1 MSTTNQQGGGNL
13 HHALAHPADP
23 RQPEDPDSIYVRACV
38 AESDRASIVAFLAA
52 EAKRRDKEARSRII
66 SPDTQD
72 RLRDEAV
79 LCHTLELAI
88 ERGDDRLGQEPS
100 GNDLHAIVCSTPVAL
115 HPIYTPEP
123 SVSDAVL
130 DSIRDV
136 LGLRPGQDI
145 LAAVRLTKARA
156 VENERLLTQREEAV
170 ADAERHRRDAQHHG
184 RLCGRLLDEIE
195 ALGYYTD
202 RLLDPTLYAEAM
214 KAAGR
219 EVKS

>member
-1 MSTTNQQGGGNL
+1 MSTTKQQGGVNERDTTITSL
-13 HHALAHPADP
+13 RDSLVAANAHAAKLEREAHK
-23 RQPEDPDSIYVRACV
+23 
-38 AESDRASIVAFLAA
+38 DRASIVAFLAA
-52 EAKRRDKEARSRII
+52 EAKRRDKEARSRIM

-72 RLRDEAV
+72 QLRDEAV
-79 LCHTLELAI
+79 LCRTLELAI

-130 DSIRDV
+130 
-136 LGLRPGQDI
+136 
-145 LAAVRLTKARA
+145 TKARA
-156 VENERLLTQREEAV
+156 VKNERLLTQRDEAV
-170 ADAERHRRDAQHHG
+170 ADAERHRRQAQHHG

-195 ALGYYTD
+195 ALGYYTN

-219 EVKS
+219 KVKS

>member
-1 MSTTNQQGGGNL
+1 MSGSEDCANICGARAGGACL
-13 HHALAHPADP
+13 YRVTP
-23 RQPEDPDSIYVRACV
+23 RNCRRIG
-38 AESDRASIVAFLAA
+38 ES
-52 EAKRRDKEARSRII
+52 
-66 SPDTQD
+66 P
-72 RLRDEAV
+72 
-79 LCHTLELAI
+79 HT
-88 ERGDDRLGQEPS
+88 
-100 GNDLHAIVCSTPVAL
+100 IVCSTPVAL

-156 VENERLLTQREEAV
+156 VENERLLTQRDNAV
-170 ADAERHRRDAQHHG
+170 ILAGRSCGDAQHHG
-184 RLCGRLLDEIE
+184 RLCGCLLDEIE

>member
-1 MSTTNQQGGGNL
+1 MSGSEDCANICGARAGGACL
-13 HHALAHPADP
+13 YRVTP
-23 RQPEDPDSIYVRACV
+23 RNCRRIG
-38 AESDRASIVAFLAA
+38 ES
-52 EAKRRDKEARSRII
+52 
-66 SPDTQD
+66 P
-72 RLRDEAV
+72 
-79 LCHTLELAI
+79 HT
-88 ERGDDRLGQEPS
+88 
-100 GNDLHAIVCSTPVAL
+100 IVCSTPVAP
-115 HPIYTPEP
+115 HPGYTPDP
-123 SVSDAVL
+123 APGLSVSDAVL

-156 VENERLLTQREEAV
+156 VENERLLTQRDNAV
-170 ADAERHRRDAQHHG
+170 ILAGRSCGDAQHHG

>member
-1 MSTTNQQGGGNL
+1 MSSSADCTNICGARAGGACL
-13 HHALAHPADP
+13 YRVTP
-23 RQPEDPDSIYVRACV
+23 RNCRRIG
-38 AESDRASIVAFLAA
+38 ES
-52 EAKRRDKEARSRII
+52 
-66 SPDTQD
+66 P
-72 RLRDEAV
+72 
-79 LCHTLELAI
+79 HT
-88 ERGDDRLGQEPS
+88 
-100 GNDLHAIVCSTPVAL
+100 IVCSTPVAP
-115 HPIYTPEP
+115 HPIYTPDPAPEL

-195 ALGYYTD
+195 ALGYHTD

>member
-1 MSTTNQQGGGNL
+1 MSGSEDCANICGARAGGACL
-13 HHALAHPADP
+13 YRVTP
-23 RQPEDPDSIYVRACV
+23 RNCRRIG
-38 AESDRASIVAFLAA
+38 ES
-52 EAKRRDKEARSRII
+52 
-66 SPDTQD
+66 P
-72 RLRDEAV
+72 
-79 LCHTLELAI
+79 HT
-88 ERGDDRLGQEPS
+88 
-100 GNDLHAIVCSTPVAL
+100 IVCSTPVAL

-123 SVSDAVL
+123 SVSDAIL

-145 LAAVRLTKARA
+145 LPVVAVLKIRRED
-156 VENERLLTQREEAV
+156 VERSQADRDEAL
-170 ADAERHRRDAQHHG
+170 ADVTRYRSEAHHRG